1 MNVLRYLKRII
12 LGVFA
17 AIACVIVIFGIRSIR
32 EPYREYI
39 VPQNYVG
46 KLSVIVDPS
55 SPKSIDTSD
64 LLRYHYVIRFP
75 ADGVLRVNNA
85 WGVHP
90 MAHEEWKYPDGSV
103 LRATKTGPSPGRVQ
117 EHGSSSGVWNRPGME
132 HRWEI
137 LPEGKTASR

>member
-1 MNVLRYLKRII
+1 MNALRHLRHII
-12 LGVFA
+12 LFVFA
-17 AIACVIVIFGIRSIR
+17 AIACAIVVFGIRSIR

-39 VPQNYVG
+39 APQNYIG
-46 KLSVIVDPS
+46 KLSVVVDPS
-55 SPKSIDTSD
+55 SHESIDTTE

-90 MAHEEWKYPDGSV
+90 MAHEEWKYPDGTV
-103 LRATKTGPSPGRVQ
+103 LRATKTGPYPGRV
-117 EHGSSSGVWNRPGME
+117 EVLGGSGGVWNRPGTE

-137 LPEGKTASR
+137 LPEGRTASQ